1 MPVFLAAAKSSG
13 GGSYTPFILIIVLVA
28 LAYFVLIR
36 PNRNR
41 QRRSQQMQ
49 QSLQVGAEVMTT
61 AGLYGTVTSVD
72 DETVTLEVSPGV
84 HNRYVRAAVA
94 KVVTPVEPDVT
105 AATPEV
111 APVPDAPADSGNR
124 REE

>member
-1 MPVFLAAAKSSG
+1 VFLAAAKSSG